1 MPGLRQKKRV
11 AGLLFITLFFPFLCS
26 CEKPPP
32 PPPEPVEVVVA
43 PAQQKDFPIHG
54 VYIGTTQA
62 SLDIQVRARVNG
74 FIEEVAFTEGSLV
87 KEGKLLYRID
97 NRPYKARVKRLQ
109 ANTERAQAQL
119 AKTQRDVARL
129 EPLYEQNAASQL
141 DLDDAMSAQEQA
153 QASLAAA
160 LAEQQEAELEM
171 EYTDVHAPIAGLVG
185 ATRVDLGAL
194 VGSGGESL
202 LTTVKRVDPMYV
214 QFHMSALDYLNA
226 RRRKAGYEEQRK
238 LEEKGKAVEGKVKI
252 TLPDNSDYHYLGN
265 VNFTDPQLNPNTGTF
280 AVRATVPNPDREL
293 LPGQHTQV
301 KLVLDI
307 IPKAVVI
314 HEKSIQV
321 EQGGTYVMV
330 AMPDGTAER
339 RFIVTGARHETDV
352 VVDSGLVAGEEIIS
366 EGIHKVRH
374 GQRIRTISAEDYAK
388 RIEEEKAALLE
399 ESTPS
404 SANSDKK
411 GSEK

>member
-1 MPGLRQKKRV
+1 MPSLTQKNRV
-11 AGLLFITLFFPFLCS
+11 VVLLIIALLTTFLWS
-26 CEKPPP
+26 CDKPPP
-32 PPPEPVEVVVA
+32 PPADPIEVVVE

-87 KEGKLLYRID
+87 EEGKLLYRID

-119 AKTQRDVARL
+119 AKSQRDVARL
-129 EPLYEQNAASQL
+129 EPLYKQDAASQL
-141 DLDDAMSAQEQA
+141 DLDDALSAQEQA
-153 QASLAAA
+153 QAGLAAA
-160 LAEQQEAELEM
+160 AAELHEAELEM

-185 ATRVDLGAL
+185 ATRVELGAL

-202 LTTVKRVDPMYV
+202 LTTVKRVDPMFV
-214 QFHMSALDYLNA
+214 QFHMSALDYLHA
-226 RRRKAGYEEQRK
+226 RQRKAGYEEQRK
-238 LEEKGKAVEGKVKI
+238 LEEKGKAVEGKVNI
-252 TLPDNSDYHYLGN
+252 TLPDNSEYHYLGE
-265 VNFTDPQLNPNTGTF
+265 VNFTDPQLDPKTGTF
-280 AVRATVPNPDREL
+280 AVRASVPNPDREL

-307 IPKAVVI
+307 ISKAVII
-314 HEKSIQV
+314 HEKMIQV

-339 RFIVTGARHETDV
+339 RFIVTGARHEEDV
-352 VVDSGLVAGEEIIS
+352 VVDSGLAAGEEIIS
-366 EGIHKVRH
+366 EGMHKVRH
-374 GQRIRTISAEDYAK
+374 GQRIRTISAENYGK
-388 RIEEEKAALLE
+388 RVEEEKAALLE
-399 ESTPS
+399 KSTPS

-411 GSEK
+411 GSGE